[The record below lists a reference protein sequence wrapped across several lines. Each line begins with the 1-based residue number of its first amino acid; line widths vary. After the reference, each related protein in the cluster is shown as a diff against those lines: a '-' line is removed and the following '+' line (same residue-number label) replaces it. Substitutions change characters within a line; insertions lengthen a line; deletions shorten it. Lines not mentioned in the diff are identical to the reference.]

1 MTGGRRIRRYL
12 IVIFIAMSTGCAVN
26 APQPKTSV
34 TFAQLRATADS
45 ILRAA
50 IFARYANHQFKD
62 EGCKQWLDKNME
74 YIRSSDL
81 LIFRTGN
88 RKTTSWRGQEYTVAA
103 LAYRRAAE
111 SEAIEHIKRARLEGN
126 TTSYCDSLYFD
137 HQLAEQLTLNQS
149 KSTVNTSVERSVP
162 LYSGTGN
169 LPQEHQGRSFF
180 VAEQLV
186 KRHGCNA
193 WSLVGLTFS
202 WPEEIYLVSCANGDK
217 VVQCQWNQ
225 CRILQ

>member
-1 MTGGRRIRRYL
+1 MTNDRQIRRYL
-12 IVIFIAMSTGCAVN
+12 IVIFIAMSAGCAVN
-26 APQPKTSV
+26 LPQSKTSV

-45 ILRAA
+45 ILKAA
-50 IFARYANHQFKD
+50 IFARYANHKFNDK
-62 EGCKQWLDKNME
+62 GCKLWLEKNKE
-74 YIRSSDL
+74 YIHSADL
-81 LIFRTGN
+81 LIFRTTN
-88 RKTTSWRGQEYTVAA
+88 RKTTSWQGQEYTAAA

-111 SEAIEHIKRARLEGN
+111 SEAIKHIKAAPLERKA
-126 TTSYCDSLYFD
+126 TSYCDSLHFD

-149 KSTVNTSVERSVP
+149 NDMVVTSVERSIP